1 MAYLLFS
8 LRGVPEE
15 EAFEIRDLLNHH
27 DIDFY
32 ETNAG
37 NWGFSMPAIWL
48 RDELQLD
55 QAQHL
60 LQGYH
65 RARYQLQREIYL
77 AKKAKGDHTTLWQ
90 SFQQSPLIFSGY
102 LLAIGLILYVSIKL
116 LFEFG
121 L

>member
-55 QAQHL
+55 QAQQL

-65 RARYQLQREIYL
+65 RYRYQSQREAYL
-77 AKKAKGDHTTLWQ
+77 EQK
-90 SFQQSPLIFSGY
+90 PR
-102 LLAIGLILYVSIKL
+102 AIIKHCGNH
-116 LFEFG
+116 FG
-121 L
+121 SHP